1 MKIISLLIMLLSF
14 DFPFN
19 FPVDFPKN
27 NSLESQNDFTRIEI
41 VKIYNDEDLQKMI
54 QTDKEFSK
62 MSEDIGF
69 PAAFIHYADENV
81 IKMNPGREPYFG
93 KEELTKAY
101 SEPLPNNKIKL
112 VWEPVKAEISSSGD
126 LGYTFGNWVM
136 NTLTKDGKDTVVNGV
151 YVSIWKKQAD
161 GNWKYVLDGGNVVK
175 RDGE

>member
-1 MKIISLLIMLLSF
+1 MLLSF

-19 FPVDFPKN
+19 FPEDFNKN
-27 NSLESQNDFTRIEI
+27 PTIESQKNFTRIELF
-41 VKIYNDEDLQKMI
+41 KIYNDEDLQKMI

-62 MSEDIGF
+62 MSEEVGF

-81 IKMNPGREPYFG
+81 IKMNQGSEPYYG

-161 GNWKYVLDGGNVVK
+161 GNWKYVLDGGNVVNVTK
-175 RDGE
+175 